1 MSDDTIAI
9 HEMDAEDVAGIL
21 EIERAAKGQHRAT
34 TYAPMPDSSIGG
46 EIDYSVVAEDGGR
59 IIGFVLARVVRS
71 PSGPTDVAWIEF
83 VGIHP
88 DYQGRG
94 IGKKLIEAWKGQC
107 RRKGVKKVHIMLNW
121 RDWWMQSFFESLG
134 FSRGELVDFQSDIQG
149 SA

>member
-1 MSDDTIAI
+1 MSDKTIDI
-9 HEMDAEDVAGIL
+9 HKMDAEDVAGIL
-21 EIERAAKGQHRAT
+21 EIERAAKGKHRAT

-46 EIDYSVVAEDGGR
+46 EIEYSVVAQDGGR
-59 IIGFVLARVVRS
+59 IVGFVLARAARS
-71 PSGPTDVAWIEF
+71 PSGSSDVAWIEF

-94 IGKKLIEAWKGQC
+94 IGKKLIEGWKNLC
-107 RRKGVKKVHIMLNW
+107 RGKGVKKVHIMLNW

-134 FSRGELVDFQSDIQG
+134 FSRGELVDFQADIQG